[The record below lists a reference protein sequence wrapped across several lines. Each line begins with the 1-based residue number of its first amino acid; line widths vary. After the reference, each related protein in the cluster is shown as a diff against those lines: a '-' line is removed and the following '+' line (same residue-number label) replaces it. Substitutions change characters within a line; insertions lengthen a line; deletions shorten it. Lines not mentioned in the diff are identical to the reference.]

1 MLSGIGSPRA
11 TVWRRRSRHGLAA
24 EKLQGPKLQAGGAA
38 VRKQVEVEN
47 RVGRVSFESRGAGMS
62 EVSTIGAWCRGE

>member
-1 MLSGIGSPRA
+1 LTLADVVGHRITPG
-11 TVWRRRSRHGLAA
+11 HGLAA

-47 RVGRVSFESRGAGMS
+47 PVGRVSFESRVAGMS